1 MPLQDSALV
10 KHDDQYRVHAV
21 PISLRLAQNPSAR
34 IASQS
39 VGEDARILI
48 GPVRIAQG
56 DENVLSRRDIQ
67 PEEIQQIAPSDG
79 CGRTTNQHECQKNA
93 DSDRFQV
100 SGTRI
105 DLIVVRELPRTARRY
120 RTQAV

>member
-1 MPLQDSALV
+1 MPLQDSAVV

-21 PISLRLAQNPSAR
+21 PTSLRLAQNPSAL

-48 GPVRIAQG
+48 GRIRIAQG

-67 PEEIQQIAPSDG
+67 PKEIQEIAPSDG
-79 CGRTTNQHECQKNA
+79 CARTTN
-93 DSDRFQV
+93 
-100 SGTRI
+100 
-105 DLIVVRELPRTARRY
+105 
-120 RTQAV
+120 